1 MGAIFIVKEDVCVS
15 LLKRMLGC
23 EREKVED
30 GAPNQKEDEMLVNAY
45 ATVRVLP
52 SLDFPL
58 SRNP

>member
-1 MGAIFIVKEDVCVS
+1 MS